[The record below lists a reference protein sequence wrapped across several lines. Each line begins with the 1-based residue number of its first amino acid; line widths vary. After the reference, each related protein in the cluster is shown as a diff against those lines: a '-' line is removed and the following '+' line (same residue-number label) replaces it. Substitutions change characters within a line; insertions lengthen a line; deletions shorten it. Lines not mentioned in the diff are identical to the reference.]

1 MYFLIIMEI
10 RKYFELNDN
19 KYMMM
24 KVWMQIKMFM
34 LEKKAEN

>member
-1 MYFLIIMEI
+1 MKEEVAIKVRE
-10 RKYFELNDN
+10 YFELNDN